1 LCSYGAD
8 GTIVG
13 MQAANMS
20 APVQLSPLRAAGVR
34 APWAAAPEPLHTWAQ
49 RCLGSRIVSA
59 ESQVG
64 GFSPG
69 VAARLRCEDGTR
81 AFVKAVGVEL
91 NPRTPDLVRTEAT
104 VLAALPVSSL
114 RPALLGT
121 YDDGSW
127 AALLLEDIDGRLPDL
142 PWSPRDLSRVLEAL
156 DRNADELTPS
166 PWPAAPRLRD
176 ELAEMF
182 TGWARLAEAPPDD
195 LDPWA
200 RNHLDRLVG
209 LERDAVVSL
218 DAGDTLCHVDVRS
231 DNVLLARDRVVLV
244 DWNWAAVGPSWF
256 DTVLLGFEVVSAGG
270 DLDAMLAASPR
281 TRSLDPAVATAVL
294 AAAAGM
300 FQRAHRDPPPPGLP
314 TIRGWQRRYA
324 VALTAWVRDR
334 TGWR

>member
-1 LCSYGAD
+1 MQPPAD
-8 GTIVG
+8 VS
-13 MQAANMS
+13 AAV
-20 APVQLSPLRAAGVR
+20 PLSPLRAAGVR
-34 APWAAAPEPLHTWAQ
+34 APWEAAPAPLQAWAE
-49 RCLGSRIVSA
+49 RCLGSPIVSA

-69 VAARLRCEDGTR
+69 VAARLRCENGAR

-91 NPRTPDLVRTEAT
+91 NPHTPDLVRTEAT
-104 VLAALPVSSL
+104 VLAALPASSL
-114 RPALLGT
+114 RPTLLGT
-121 YDDGSW
+121 YDEGGW
-127 AALLLEDIDGRLPDL
+127 VALLLEDIDGRLPDL
-142 PWSPRDLSRVLEAL
+142 PWAPSALSRVLDAL
-156 DRNADELTPS
+156 DRNAAELTPS

-176 ELAEMF
+176 ELVEMF

-209 LERDAVVSL
+209 LERAGLESL

-244 DWNWAAVGPSWF
+244 DWNWAAVGPLWF

-300 FQRAHRDPPPPGLP
+300 FQRAYRDPPPPGLP
-314 TIRGWQRRYA
+314 TIRRWQRRYA
-324 VALTAWVRDR
+324 VALTAWVRNR